1 MKRIIFFLVAFIL
14 ATPTFSQELSKKERR
29 KLEKE
34 MKQEQQAE
42 EAARKAELVNM
53 MVIHQYFVLEA
64 DQLKDKRGNSVQ
76 VSSTINFIAAD
87 SISGVIQVGSNS
99 YVGRNGVGGITV
111 EGPLSN
117 YIYTLNEEN
126 GYYNVTYDL
135 RTNSGTYMVRMNISS
150 NGRADAEVSSSW
162 PGKLNYSGYIVPIAT
177 SRVYQGTSY

>member
-1 MKRIIFFLVAFIL
+1 MKRVIIILVAL
-14 ATPTFSQELSKKERR
+14 LMVGPVFSQELSRKERR
-29 KLEKE
+29 QLEKE
-34 MKQEQQAE
+34 MKKEQQAE
-42 EAARKAELVNM
+42 EAARKAELVNL
-53 MVIHQYFVLEA
+53 MVIHQRFVLEA
-64 DQLKDKRGNSVQ
+64 DQLRDKRGNSVQ

-117 YIYTLNEEN
+117 YKYTVNEKN

-135 RTNSGTYMVRMNISS
+135 RTKAGTYMVRMNISS

-162 PGKLNYSGYIVPIAT
+162 PGKLNYSGYLIPPAI
-177 SRVYQGTSY
+177 SKVYQGSSF